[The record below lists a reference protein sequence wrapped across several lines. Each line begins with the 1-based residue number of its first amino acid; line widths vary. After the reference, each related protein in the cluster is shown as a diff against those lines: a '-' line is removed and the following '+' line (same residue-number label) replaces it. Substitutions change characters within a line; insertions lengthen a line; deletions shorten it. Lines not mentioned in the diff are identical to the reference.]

1 MVGYEPPERDGRFHH
16 LRVELNGTDRKEL
29 KVKTRPGYMAA
40 EK

>member
-16 LRVELNGTDRKEL
+16 LRVELSDPGRKL

-40 EK
+40 EN